1 LAEVGSTASASTLA
15 HIVAAGRELAR
26 LPLEVVDDVED
37 LPSSVFLEGMVA
49 LGFSSFLICG
59 THLLLFK
66 NFIMAGYTLLLFPH
80 APLMKRLNP
89 VSFEPIS
96 FPKAAT
102 LMIIKLGYKW
112 RGAKELPW

>member
-1 LAEVGSTASASTLA
+1 MGSTASASTLA

-26 LPLEVVDDVED
+26 LPFEVIDDVED
-37 LPSSVFLEGMVA
+37 LPSSLGLEGMVA
-49 LGFSSFLICG
+49 LGFSSFLNCG
-59 THLLLFK
+59 AHLLLFK

-89 VSFEPIS
+89 DSFEPIS
-96 FPKAAT
+96 LPKAAI
-102 LMIIKLGYKW
+102 LMIIQLDFKW